1 MSLLWPELLI
11 ALLLVPLVVGAY
23 VWSLRRRRPAA
34 LRYSSLGLMREAVPR
49 SSRIRRHLPFALF
62 AVGLAS
68 LALGLARPVVI
79 ASVPTG
85 QATIIF
91 AMDVSR
97 SMCATDI
104 APSRLEVAQA
114 AASRFIDRQTT
125 DRQVGIVAFAG
136 FAEIIQPPTDDRE
149 VLLDAIDSLTTGRRT
164 AIGSAI
170 LTSIDAIAEVD
181 PSVAPSEIEGR
192 SGLPPQPVPNGA
204 YAPDIIVVLTD
215 GVSNAGPEP
224 VEAAQQATD
233 RGVRVYTIGFGTAN
247 PDDDPRRCPQSL
259 VGNEP
264 FTGFGGGFGGGGG
277 GFRRGIDEDTLKAVA
292 DMTGGEYYSAESAAE
307 LDSVLED
314 LPTYLILKHEVIE
327 ATVVFAAVGLILAAA
342 ALFLAQA
349 WRPLP

>member
-49 SSRIRRHLPFALF
+49 SSRIRRHLPFAMF

-277 GFRRGIDEDTLKAVA
+277 GFRRGIDEDTLRAVA
-292 DMTGGEYYSAESAAE
+292 DLTGGTYSPAGSAAE
-307 LDSVLED
+307 LQAVFEG
-314 LPTYLILKHEVIE
+314 LPTT
-327 ATVVFAAVGLILAAA
+327 TVTRAETVELSVVFVGVGAAFAAVGLLLAR
-342 ALFLAQA
+342 A

>member
-1 MSLLWPELLI
+1 MTLLWPGLLL

-23 VWSLRRRRPAA
+23 LWALRRRRPAA

-97 SMCATDI
+97 SMCSTDI

-114 AASRFIDRQTT
+114 AASRFIDHQTT
-125 DRQVGIVAFAG
+125 DRLVGVVAFAG

-149 VLLDAIDSLTTGRRT
+149 VLLDAIAGLTTGRRT

-181 PSVAPSEIEGR
+181 PSVAKSIIEG
-192 SGLPPQPVPNGA
+192 SGRLEPTPVPSGA

-224 VEAAQQATD
+224 IEAAQQAAN

-277 GFRRGIDEDTLKAVA
+277 GFRRGIDEETLKSVA
-292 DMTGGEYYSAESAAE
+292 DMTGGKYYSAESADE
-307 LDSVLED
+307 LDTVLED

-327 ATVVFAAVGLILAAA
+327 VTVVFAAVGLILAAI